1 MNQSPYYARFANGL
15 TSVVVLIALMG
26 CAYTFGK
33 RLRTAEAFAS
43 PVASD
48 TASDTDVDQA
58 VDGDAG
64 SSTNPSKPASAE
76 TAEALLGDT
85 VPASDA
91 DLLEFNATAYC
102 LAGFTAAGIAAHRGT
117 IAADPRILPLGSIVH
132 IRAGEYSGTYLVL
145 DTGARIKGRKIDI
158 YMPDRREAITFG
170 CRPVRLKV
178 LGRVHP
184 RHLQPK

>member
-1 MNQSPYYARFANGL
+1 MSQSPYYPRFANGV
-15 TSVVVLIALMG
+15 SSAVVLIAVLG
-26 CAYTFGK
+26 SCYTFGK
-33 RLRTAEAFAS
+33 RISSVEAFVGPIAVGAAADQPADSNAGLSPNPAPMPAGDIAEA
-43 PVASD
+43 
-48 TASDTDVDQA
+48 
-58 VDGDAG
+58 
-64 SSTNPSKPASAE
+64 
-76 TAEALLGDT
+76 ALADT
-85 VPASDA
+85 VPTADA

-102 LAGFTAAGIAAHRGT
+102 IAGYTAAGIATHRGT

-158 YMPDRREAITFG
+158 YIPDRREAISFG

-184 RHLQPK
+184 SHLQPK